1 MEITSISRDKINAG
15 LERAASRSEKNRNQT
30 RLLFTPT
37 KITDEN
43 FESVCKTYSQIGAVD
58 FSTVVIVE
66 STPGEA
72 EKKLAMPSFKTI
84 NTQFGEINANV
95 RLRNDF
101 ADEDD
106 DFFIN
111 DDAFD
116 DSVSLIQQLPI
127 LQCTLEV
134 EDFSVLHIQIT
145 DERPPIIKELATA
158 LQEILP
164 SRNALLVVCCDLSDQ
179 EEITQIQN
187 LLGEGNFS
195 GFMNR
200 LNRGDSKIE
209 GVGALA
215 AGLLVANRWGLSV
228 NFEFESESGTVQS
241 GYGVVQNKPIFG

>member
-15 LERAASRSEKNRNQT
+15 LERAVSRSEKNRNQT
-30 RLLFTPT
+30 RLLFTPR

-84 NTQFGEINANV
+84 ETQFGEINANV

-116 DSVSLIQQLPI
+116 ESVSLFHQLPV
-127 LQCTLEV
+127 LQCVL

-179 EEITQIQN
+179 EEISQIQN
-187 LLGEGNFS
+187 LLSEGNFS

-200 LNRGDSKIE
+200 LNRGDLNIE
-209 GVGALA
+209 GIGALA
-215 AGLLVANRWGLSV
+215 AGLLVANRWGLSL
-228 NFEFESESGTVQS
+228 NFESDSETGTVQS
-241 GYGVVQNKPIFG
+241 GYAVVQNQPIFG